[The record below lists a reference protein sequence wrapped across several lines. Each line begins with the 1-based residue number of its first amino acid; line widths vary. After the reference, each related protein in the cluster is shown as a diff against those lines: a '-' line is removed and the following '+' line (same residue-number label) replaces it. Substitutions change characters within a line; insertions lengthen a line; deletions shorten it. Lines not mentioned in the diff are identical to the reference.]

1 MFTGEQYM
9 YLPRGQTL
17 TLFTVTSIF
26 AMVYLQVQLRNY
38 WKSKQDP
45 PGSSMTTEDSIEG
58 EFSTT
63 RTT

>member
-1 MFTGEQYM
+1 MQALVDRGVPRIPDVELQVVVSRLTCLRENSITYM

-38 WKSKQDP
+38 
-45 PGSSMTTEDSIEG
+45 
-58 EFSTT
+58 
-63 RTT
+63 